1 MGEGDDIGVGISRIV
16 EKHRLPGNGVEQN
29 AGGNDDKIRFAVRL
43 IAHVIDLSRYGM
55 GIESDQPLEPGFVW
69 FKDRIGGFKGGLL
82 VWGRQREGKYRAGVK
97 FVPLSRDKELLVQ
110 EQIAMMRPNQP
121 IHNPEVIIAT
131 ILESMTRSE
140 TEDQVTPD
148 RPPQDL
154 KALRSPEESSKEQ
167 DLIAQLRDM
176 LSSL

>member
-1 MGEGDDIGVGISRIV
+1 MQS
-16 EKHRLPGNGVEQN
+16 HRYEVVQRRDFTFWVIPFKSLECV
-29 AGGNDDKIRFAVRL
+29 IL
-43 IAHVIDLSRYGM
+43 IAHVVDLSKYGV

-82 VWGRQREGKYRAGVK
+82 VWSRQKDGKYRAGVK
-97 FVPLSRDKELLVQ
+97 FIPLSRDKELLVQ
-110 EQIAMMRPNQP
+110 ERIAVMRPNQP

-140 TEDQVTPD
+140 TGGSAPPDQPD
-148 RPPQDL
+148 PVDL
-154 KALRSPEESSKEQ
+154 KALRSAEETSKEE